1 MKKFGRD
8 KPKTIQSTQH
18 GVVVNAGVEKIVK
31 VRGGG
36 AATKGLDFK
45 VRA

>member
-1 MKKFGRD
+1 MIKFGRV
-8 KPKTIQSTQH
+8 KPNTIQSVQQ

-45 VRA
+45 VRS